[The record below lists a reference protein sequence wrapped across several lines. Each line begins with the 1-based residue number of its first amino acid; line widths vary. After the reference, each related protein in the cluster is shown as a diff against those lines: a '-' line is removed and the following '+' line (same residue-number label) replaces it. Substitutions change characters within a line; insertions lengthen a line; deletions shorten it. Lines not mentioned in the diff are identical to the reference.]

1 VAWVGWTDGRTS
13 DAGPPNGDLVPAPAR
28 RVTATPEDRAPVGER
43 VPAFSSKKEG
53 DRSLRRPAEGAV

>member
-1 VAWVGWTDGRTS
+1 MAWVGWTDGRTS

-53 DRSLRRPAEGAV
+53 D